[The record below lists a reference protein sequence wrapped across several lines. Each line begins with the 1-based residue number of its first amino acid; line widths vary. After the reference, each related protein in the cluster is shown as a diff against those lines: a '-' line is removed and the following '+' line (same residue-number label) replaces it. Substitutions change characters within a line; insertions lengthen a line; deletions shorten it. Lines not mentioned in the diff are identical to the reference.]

1 MTTKKDFLKKFSI
14 YAVGNI
20 SSKLIMFLL
29 YPIMTFYLLP
39 EELGKFDVLL
49 SIVMW
54 LGALAMLN
62 MRDGAFRF
70 VMTDNENVYRTVLGL
85 FIKILIYNILILGIG
100 ATVVYLM
107 GVDLYFNPYLI
118 VLFFLSFNFF
128 EVYQQ
133 IIRGRG
139 KTKLYVTA
147 NVISAFLIAIITIL
161 LLKTTPLKAESLV
174 IAYTISKLL
183 ATVYVEIVYP
193 ILFKKRERITMSAIE
208 DNNYSVKQILSYSLF
223 LLPAN
228 LAIMGI
234 NNWGKLFFLYFDYNY
249 ILGIYAIVVKFSNI
263 FLVITTIY
271 QQTWQECAI
280 RDYNTNTA
288 DRSQY
293 FTKYFN
299 SYLLFLSLLVVAIT
313 VGVGLFYKILI
324 APEYYE
330 SLIYIPFQLLTVVFL
345 ALSFF
350 LNLAYECSFEAKR
363 AIYSALLATMV
374 SFVLNLI
381 FIPMFGIKGG
391 IIANIISSLT
401 MFVYRMIDVRRYFIL
416 KLNKKGLLSI
426 LLFILLFSG
435 VILYNYYL

>member
-39 EELGKFDVLL
+39 EELGKFDVVLT
-49 SIVMW
+49 IVMW

-70 VMTDNENVYRTVLGL
+70 VMTDNEKVFQRVLKL
-85 FIKILIYNILILGIG
+85 FINILLYNIVILGIG
-100 ATVVYLM
+100 ATIAYMM

-118 VLFFLSFNFF
+118 ALFFLSFNFF

-133 IIRGRG
+133 IVRGRG
-139 KTKLYVTA
+139 KTKLYVIA
-147 NVISAFLIAIITIL
+147 NIISAFLIAGITIT
-161 LLKTTPLKAESLV
+161 LLKTTNLKANSLI

-183 ATVYVEIVYP
+183 AALYVEIVYP
-193 ILFKKRERITMSAIE
+193 ILFKKREKINDKGIA
-208 DNNYSVKQILSYSLF
+208 DDNYSVKQILSYSLF

-234 NNWGKLFFLYFDYNY
+234 NNWGKLFFLYFDYDH

-280 RDYNTNTA
+280 RDYNTTN
-288 DRSQY
+288 RSQY
-293 FTKYFN
+293 FSKYFN
-299 SYLLFLSLLVVAIT
+299 NYLLFLSLLVASIT
-313 VGVGLFYKILI
+313 IGIGIFYKILI

-330 SLIYIPFQLLTVVFL
+330 SLPYIPFQLLTVVFL

-363 AIYSALLATMV
+363 AIYSAVLATIV
-374 SFVLNLI
+374 SFILNMI
-381 FIPMFGIKGG
+381 FIPLFGIKGA
-391 IIANIISSLT
+391 IVANIISSST
-401 MFVYRMIDVRRYFIL
+401 MFIYRLIDVRRYFIL
-416 KLNKKGLLSI
+416 KLDKKGWLSI
-426 LLFILLFSG
+426 LIFIILFLS
-435 VILYNYYL
+435 VILYNL

>member
-39 EELGKFDVLL
+39 EELGKFDVVLT
-49 SIVMW
+49 IVMW

-70 VMTDNENVYRTVLGL
+70 VMTDNEKVFRRVLNL
-85 FIKILIYNILILGIG
+85 FIKILLYNIVIFGIG
-100 ATVVYLM
+100 ATVVYMM

-118 VLFFLSFNFF
+118 ALFFLSFNFF

-133 IIRGRG
+133 IVRGRG
-139 KTKLYVTA
+139 KTKLYVIA
-147 NVISAFLIAIITIL
+147 NIISAFLIAGIAIT
-161 LLKTTPLKAESLV
+161 LLKTTNLKANSLI
-174 IAYTISKLL
+174 IAYTVSKLL
-183 ATVYVEIVYP
+183 AALYVEVVYP
-193 ILFKKRERITMSAIE
+193 ILFKKREKFDDKDI
-208 DNNYSVKQILSYSLF
+208 DDNYSVKQILYYSLF

-234 NNWGKLFFLYFDYNY
+234 NNWGKLFFLYFDFDH

-280 RDYNTNTA
+280 RDYNTTN
-288 DRSQY
+288 RSQY
-293 FTKYFN
+293 FSKYFN
-299 SYLLFLSLLVVAIT
+299 NYLLFLSLLVASIT
-313 VGVGLFYKILI
+313 IGIGIFYKILI

-330 SLIYIPFQLLTVVFL
+330 SLPYIPFQLLTVVFL

-363 AIYSALLATMV
+363 AIYSAVLATIV
-374 SFVLNLI
+374 SFILNMI
-381 FIPMFGIKGG
+381 FIPLFGIKGA
-391 IIANIISSLT
+391 IVANIISSST
-401 MFVYRMIDVRRYFIL
+401 MFIYRLIDVRRYFIL
-416 KLNKKGLLSI
+416 KLDKKGWLSI
-426 LLFILLFSG
+426 LIFIMLFLS
-435 VILYNYYL
+435 VILYNL

>member
-39 EELGKFDVLL
+39 EELGKFDVVLT
-49 SIVMW
+49 IVIW

-70 VMTDNENVYRTVLGL
+70 VMTDNEKVFQRVLKL
-85 FIKILIYNILILGIG
+85 FINILLYNIVILGIG
-100 ATVVYLM
+100 ATIAYMM

-118 VLFFLSFNFF
+118 ALFFLSFNFF

-133 IIRGRG
+133 IVRGRG
-139 KTKLYVTA
+139 KTKLYVIA
-147 NVISAFLIAIITIL
+147 NIISAFLIAGITIT
-161 LLKTTPLKAESLV
+161 LLKTTNLKANSLI

-183 ATVYVEIVYP
+183 AALYVEIVYP
-193 ILFKKRERITMSAIE
+193 ILFKKREKINDKGIA
-208 DNNYSVKQILSYSLF
+208 DDNYSVKQILSYSLF

-234 NNWGKLFFLYFDYNY
+234 NNWGKLFFLYFDYDH

-280 RDYNTNTA
+280 RDYNTTN
-288 DRSQY
+288 RSQY
-293 FTKYFN
+293 FSKYFN
-299 SYLLFLSLLVVAIT
+299 NYLLFLSLLVASIT
-313 VGVGLFYKILI
+313 IGIGIFYKILI

-330 SLIYIPFQLLTVVFL
+330 SLPYIPFQLLTVVFL

-363 AIYSALLATMV
+363 AIYSAVLATIV
-374 SFVLNLI
+374 SFILNMI
-381 FIPMFGIKGG
+381 FIPLFGIKGA
-391 IIANIISSLT
+391 ITANIISSST
-401 MFVYRMIDVRRYFIL
+401 MFIYRLIDVRRYFIL
-416 KLNKKGLLSI
+416 KLDKKGWLSI
-426 LLFILLFSG
+426 LIFIILFLS
-435 VILYNYYL
+435 VILYNL

>member
-39 EELGKFDVLL
+39 EELGKFDVVLT
-49 SIVMW
+49 IVMW

-70 VMTDNENVYRTVLGL
+70 VMTDNEKVFHRVLKL
-85 FIKILIYNILILGIG
+85 FINILLYNIVILGIG
-100 ATVVYLM
+100 ATIAYMM

-118 VLFFLSFNFF
+118 ALFFLSFNFF

-133 IIRGRG
+133 IVRGRG
-139 KTKLYVTA
+139 KTKLYVIA
-147 NVISAFLIAIITIL
+147 NIISAFLIAGITIT
-161 LLKTTPLKAESLV
+161 LLKTTNLKANSLI

-183 ATVYVEIVYP
+183 AALYVEIVYP
-193 ILFKKRERITMSAIE
+193 ILFKKREKINDKGIA
-208 DNNYSVKQILSYSLF
+208 DDNYSVKQILSYSLF

-234 NNWGKLFFLYFDYNY
+234 NNWGKLFFLYFDYDH

-280 RDYNTNTA
+280 RDYNTTN
-288 DRSQY
+288 RSQY
-293 FTKYFN
+293 FSKYFN
-299 SYLLFLSLLVVAIT
+299 NYLLFLSLLVASIT
-313 VGVGLFYKILI
+313 IGIGIFYKILI

-330 SLIYIPFQLLTVVFL
+330 SLPYIPFQLLTVVFL

-363 AIYSALLATMV
+363 AIYSAVLATIV
-374 SFVLNLI
+374 SFILNMI
-381 FIPMFGIKGG
+381 FIPLFGIKGA
-391 IIANIISSLT
+391 ITANIISSST
-401 MFVYRMIDVRRYFIL
+401 MFIYRLIDVRRYFIL
-416 KLNKKGLLSI
+416 KLDKKGWLSI
-426 LLFILLFSG
+426 LIFIILFLS
-435 VILYNYYL
+435 VILYNL

>member
-1 MTTKKDFLKKFSI
+1 MPTKKDFLKKFSI

-29 YPIMTFYLLP
+29 YPVMTFYLLP

-49 SIVMW
+49 TIVIW

-70 VMTDNENVYRTVLGL
+70 VMTDNENVFRTVLKL
-85 FIKILIYNILILGIG
+85 FIRILIYNILILGVG

-118 VLFFLSFNFF
+118 ALFFLSFNFF

-139 KTKLYVTA
+139 KTKLYVTI
-147 NVISAFLIAIITIL
+147 NVISAFLIAIITML
-161 LLKTTPLKAESLV
+161 LLKTTDLKANSLI
-174 IAYTISKLL
+174 IAYTVSKLL
-183 ATVYVEIVYP
+183 AALYAEIVYP
-193 ILFKKRERITMSAIE
+193 ILFKKRDKIVPTISNEKS
-208 DNNYSVKQILSYSLF
+208 YSIKQILTYSLF

-234 NNWGKLFFLYFDYNY
+234 NNWGKLFFLYFDYDY

-271 QQTWQECAI
+271 QQTWQEFAI
-280 RDYNTNTA
+280 RDYNTEN
-288 DRSQY
+288 RSQY

-299 SYLLFLSLLVVAIT
+299 NYLLFLALLVTAIT
-313 VGVGLFYKILI
+313 VGVGIFYKILI

-330 SLIYIPFQLLTVVFL
+330 SLVYIPFQLLTVVFL

-363 AIYSALLATMV
+363 AIHSALLATVV
-374 SFVLNLI
+374 SFILNLI
-381 FIPMFGIKGG
+381 LIPKYGIQGG
-391 IIANIISSLT
+391 IIANIVASST
-401 MFVYRMIDVRRYFIL
+401 MFIYRLIDVRRYFVL
-416 KLNKKGLLSI
+416 KLNKKGWLAILLTI
-426 LLFILLFSG
+426 LLFAG
-435 VILYNYYL
+435 VVILSIK

>member
-39 EELGKFDVLL
+39 EELGKFDVVLT
-49 SIVMW
+49 IVMW

-70 VMTDNENVYRTVLGL
+70 VMTDNEKVFQRVLKL
-85 FIKILIYNILILGIG
+85 FINILLYNIVILGIG
-100 ATVVYLM
+100 ATIAYMM

-118 VLFFLSFNFF
+118 ALFFLSFNFF

-133 IIRGRG
+133 IVRGRG
-139 KTKLYVTA
+139 KTKLYVIA
-147 NVISAFLIAIITIL
+147 NIISAFLIAGITIT
-161 LLKTTPLKAESLV
+161 LLKTTNLKANSLI

-183 ATVYVEIVYP
+183 AALYVEIVYP
-193 ILFKKRERITMSAIE
+193 ILFKKREKINDKGIA
-208 DNNYSVKQILSYSLF
+208 DDNYSVKQILSYSLF

-234 NNWGKLFFLYFDYNY
+234 NNWGKLFFLYFDYDH

-280 RDYNTNTA
+280 RDYNTTN
-288 DRSQY
+288 RSQY
-293 FTKYFN
+293 FSKYFN
-299 SYLLFLSLLVVAIT
+299 NYLLFLSLLVASIT
-313 VGVGLFYKILI
+313 IGIGIFYKILI

-330 SLIYIPFQLLTVVFL
+330 SLPYIPFQLLTVVFL

-363 AIYSALLATMV
+363 AIYSAVLATIV
-374 SFVLNLI
+374 SFILNMI
-381 FIPMFGIKGG
+381 FIPLFGIKGA
-391 IIANIISSLT
+391 ITANIISSST
-401 MFVYRMIDVRRYFIL
+401 MFIYRLIDVRRYFIL
-416 KLNKKGLLSI
+416 KLDKKGWLSI
-426 LLFILLFSG
+426 LIFIILFLS
-435 VILYNYYL
+435 VILYNL